1 MEFNLIFTEEFEKDL
16 DEVLNYI
23 SDKLDNTIA
32 AERLMDKISDK
43 FLQLG
48 DNPFL
53 YPKCHDS
60 KIARQGYRF
69 AVVGNY
75 LIFYMADEKTKTV
88 YLSRFLYGGRNS
100 KGNL

>member
-23 SDKLDNTIA
+23 SDRLDNVIA
-32 AERLMDKISDK
+32 AKRLMDKISDI
-43 FLQLG
+43 FLQLK

-53 YPKCHDS
+53 YPKHHDS
-60 KIARQGYRF
+60 KIAKQGYRF
-69 AVVGNY
+69 AAVGNF
-75 LIFYMADEKTKTV
+75 LIFYLANEKTKTV
-88 YLSRFLYGGRNS
+88 YLSRFLYGGRNI